1 MSKLFVLLG
10 AAAVIAVA
18 TPAAAQSTVDT
29 PFGGVRV
36 GESRYHHRDY
46 DRPPVQPHRRVFR
59 ERDVGMRSSCR
70 SVMVKRSD
78 GSMDRI
84 HRCD

>member
-10 AAAVIAVA
+10 TAVVIAVA

-36 GESRYHHRDY
+36 GEPRYHHRDY
-46 DRPPVQPHRRVFR
+46 DGPNVRHRRVFR